1 MKLKRYRI
9 AVEATV
15 CFDIDAESE
24 REALEQAQAAVMEAS
39 WLDGEGVDGLDN
51 ARAYLG
57 PPTPPQPVTIQDEYE
72 L

>member
-1 MKLKRYRI
+1 MNRYRI

-15 CFDIDAESE
+15 SFDIDAESE

-57 PPTPPQPVTIQDEYE
+57 DPRRPQPVTIQDEYE

>member
-1 MKLKRYRI
+1 MKRYRMN
-9 AVEATV
+9 VEAMV

-24 REALEQAQAAVMEAS
+24 AEALEQAQAAVVEAS
-39 WLDGEGVDGLDN
+39 WVDGQGVDGLDN

-57 PPTPPQPVTIQDEYE
+57 DPRRPQPIAIQDEYE